1 MRLSALKNYSVYEP
15 VIEKDGEGV
24 TTEKWTKRKSMLLE
38 VWPASGKLQAEM
50 YGERLNYILN
60 MILPKNKDDDFRLT
74 EKWGVNV
81 YNHSIDEPD
90 YRIISMKEYNRHYL
104 YELEKIIK

>member
-1 MRLSALKNYSVYEP
+1 MACIR
-15 VIEKDGEGV
+15 
-24 TTEKWTKRKSMLLE
+24 
-38 VWPASGKLQAEM
+38 KLQAEM

-60 MILPKNKDDDFRLT
+60 MILPKNNDDDFRPT

-81 YNHSIDEPD
+81 YNQSTDEPD

>member
-1 MRLSALKNYSVYEP
+1 MRLSALKNYRVYEP

-24 TTEKWTKRKSMLLE
+24 TTEKWVKRKSMLLE
-38 VWPASGKLQAEM
+38 IWPASGKLQAEM

-60 MILPKNKDDDFRLT
+60 MILPKNEDDDFRLT

-81 YNHSIDEPD
+81 YNQSTNEPD

-104 YELEKIIK
+104 YELEKIVK

>member
-1 MRLSALKNYSVYEP
+1 MRLSALKNYHVYEP
-15 VIEKDGEGV
+15 VIEKDDEGV
-24 TTEKWTKRKSMLLE
+24 TTEKWVKRKSMLLE
-38 VWPASGKLQAEM
+38 IWPASGKLQAEM

>member
-1 MRLSALKNYSVYEP
+1 MRLSALKNYPVYEP

-24 TTEKWTKRKSMLLE
+24 TTEIC
-38 VWPASGKLQAEM
+38 PASGKLQAEM

-60 MILPKNKDDDFRLT
+60 MILPKNKDDDFRPT

>member
-1 MRLSALKNYSVYEP
+1 MAC
-15 VIEKDGEGV
+15 I
-24 TTEKWTKRKSMLLE
+24 
-38 VWPASGKLQAEM
+38 GKLQAEM

-60 MILPKNKDDDFRLT
+60 MILPKNKDDDFRPT

-81 YNHSIDEPD
+81 YNQSIDEPD

>member
-1 MRLSALKNYSVYEP
+1 MRLSALKNYRVYEP
-15 VIEKDGEGV
+15 AIEKDDEGV
-24 TTEKWTKRKSMLLE
+24 TTEKWIKRKSMLLE
-38 VWPASGKLQAEM
+38 IWPASGKLQAEM

-60 MILPKNKDDDFRLT
+60 MILPKNDDDFRLT

-81 YNHSIDEPD
+81 YNQSIDEPD

>member
-1 MRLSALKNYSVYEP
+1 MRLSALKNYRVYEP

-24 TTEKWTKRKSMLLE
+24 TTEKWIKRKLMLLE
-38 VWPASGKLQAEM
+38 IWPASGKLQAEM

-60 MILPKNKDDDFRLT
+60 MILPKNEDDDFRLT
-74 EKWGVNV
+74 EKWGVNI
-81 YNHSIDEPD
+81 YNQSIDEPD

>member
-1 MRLSALKNYSVYEP
+1 
-15 VIEKDGEGV
+15 
-24 TTEKWTKRKSMLLE
+24 
-38 VWPASGKLQAEM
+38 
-50 YGERLNYILN
+50 
-60 MILPKNKDDDFRLT
+60 MIIPKNKDDDFRPT

-81 YNHSIDEPD
+81 YNQSIDEPD

>member
-1 MRLSALKNYSVYEP
+1 MRLSALKSYPVYEP

-24 TTEKWTKRKSMLLE
+24 TTEKWIKRKSMLLE
-38 VWPASGKLQAEM
+38 IWPASGKLQAEM

-60 MILPKNKDDDFRLT
+60 MILPKNEDDDFRLT

-81 YNHSIDEPD
+81 YNQSTDEPD

>member
-1 MRLSALKNYSVYEP
+1 
-15 VIEKDGEGV
+15 
-24 TTEKWTKRKSMLLE
+24 
-38 VWPASGKLQAEM
+38 
-50 YGERLNYILN
+50 
-60 MILPKNKDDDFRLT
+60 MILPKNEDDDFRPT

-81 YNHSIDEPD
+81 YNQSTDEPD

>member
-1 MRLSALKNYSVYEP
+1 
-15 VIEKDGEGV
+15 
-24 TTEKWTKRKSMLLE
+24 
-38 VWPASGKLQAEM
+38 M

-60 MILPKNKDDDFRLT
+60 MILPKNLDDDFRPT

-81 YNHSIDEPD
+81 YNQSIDEPD

>member
-1 MRLSALKNYSVYEP
+1 MLFLDVVP
-15 VIEKDGEGV
+15 DGEGV
-24 TTEKWTKRKSMLLE
+24 TTEKWIKRKSMLLE
-38 VWPASGKLQAEM
+38 IWPASGKLQAEM

-60 MILPKNKDDDFRLT
+60 MILPKNKDDDFRPT

>member
-1 MRLSALKNYSVYEP
+1 
-15 VIEKDGEGV
+15 
-24 TTEKWTKRKSMLLE
+24 
-38 VWPASGKLQAEM
+38 M

-60 MILPKNKDDDFRLT
+60 MILPKNKDDDFRPT

-81 YNHSIDEPD
+81 YNQSIDEPD

>member
-1 MRLSALKNYSVYEP
+1 
-15 VIEKDGEGV
+15 
-24 TTEKWTKRKSMLLE
+24 
-38 VWPASGKLQAEM
+38 M

-81 YNHSIDEPD
+81 YNQSTDEPD
-90 YRIISMKEYNRHYL
+90 YRIISMKEYNRHYF

>member
-1 MRLSALKNYSVYEP
+1 MRLSALKNYPVYEP

-24 TTEKWTKRKSMLLE
+24 TTEKWIKRKSMLLE
-38 VWPASGKLQAEM
+38 IWPASGKLQAEM

-60 MILPKNKDDDFRLT
+60 MILPKNLDDDFRPT

-81 YNHSIDEPD
+81 YNQSIDEPD
-90 YRIISMKEYNRHYL
+90 YRIISMKEYNRLYL
-104 YELEKIIK
+104 YELEKIIN

>member
-1 MRLSALKNYSVYEP
+1 
-15 VIEKDGEGV
+15 
-24 TTEKWTKRKSMLLE
+24 
-38 VWPASGKLQAEM
+38 M

-81 YNHSIDEPD
+81 YNQSIDEPD

>member
-1 MRLSALKNYSVYEP
+1 MRLSALKNYFVYEP

-24 TTEKWTKRKSMLLE
+24 TTERWIKRESMLLE
-38 VWPASGKLQAEM
+38 IWPASGKLQAEM

-60 MILPKNKDDDFRLT
+60 MILPKNLDDDFRPT

-81 YNHSIDEPD
+81 YDQSINEPD

>member
-1 MRLSALKNYSVYEP
+1 
-15 VIEKDGEGV
+15 
-24 TTEKWTKRKSMLLE
+24 MLLE
-38 VWPASGKLQAEM
+38 IWPASGKLQAEM

-60 MILPKNKDDDFRLT
+60 MILPKNEDDDFRLT

-81 YNHSIDEPD
+81 HNQSIDEPD

>member
-1 MRLSALKNYSVYEP
+1 
-15 VIEKDGEGV
+15 
-24 TTEKWTKRKSMLLE
+24 
-38 VWPASGKLQAEM
+38 M
-50 YGERLNYILN
+50 YGETLNYILN
-60 MILPKNKDDDFRLT
+60 MILPKNKDDDFRPT

-81 YNHSIDEPD
+81 YNQSIDEPD

>member
-1 MRLSALKNYSVYEP
+1 
-15 VIEKDGEGV
+15 
-24 TTEKWTKRKSMLLE
+24 
-38 VWPASGKLQAEM
+38 M

-60 MILPKNKDDDFRLT
+60 MILPKNKDDDFRPT

-81 YNHSIDEPD
+81 YNQSTDEPD

>member
-1 MRLSALKNYSVYEP
+1 MRLSALKNYHVFEP

-24 TTEKWTKRKSMLLE
+24 TTEKW
-38 VWPASGKLQAEM
+38 
-50 YGERLNYILN
+50 
-60 MILPKNKDDDFRLT
+60 
-74 EKWGVNV
+74 GVNV
-81 YNHSIDEPD
+81 YNQSIDEPD

>member
-1 MRLSALKNYSVYEP
+1 
-15 VIEKDGEGV
+15 
-24 TTEKWTKRKSMLLE
+24 
-38 VWPASGKLQAEM
+38 M

-60 MILPKNKDDDFRLT
+60 MILPKNEDDDFRLT

-81 YNHSIDEPD
+81 YNQSIDEPD

>member
-1 MRLSALKNYSVYEP
+1 
-15 VIEKDGEGV
+15 
-24 TTEKWTKRKSMLLE
+24 
-38 VWPASGKLQAEM
+38 M

-60 MILPKNKDDDFRLT
+60 MILPKNLDDDFRPT

>member
-1 MRLSALKNYSVYEP
+1 M
-15 VIEKDGEGV
+15 
-24 TTEKWTKRKSMLLE
+24 
-38 VWPASGKLQAEM
+38 
-50 YGERLNYILN
+50 NYILN
-60 MILPKNKDDDFRLT
+60 MILPKNKDDDFRPT

-81 YNHSIDEPD
+81 YNQSIDEPD